1 MLNNILVLIALTGYN
16 KSVTMLIDF
25 GGTLYEISKD

>member
-25 GGTLYEISKD
+25 GGTFI

>member
-1 MLNNILVLIALTGYN
+1 MLNNILVLIALTRYN

-25 GGTLYEISKD
+25 GGTFI